1 MRVLVVED
9 DPRSR
14 RALADLLA
22 ELGHQP
28 AEAGSVADAI
38 AAYRDLTPDVAIV
51 DLGLPD
57 GNGLDLVSGAPP
69 GTSVFV
75 LTGQGSVR
83 NAVDAMKA
91 GAHDFFVKPLRP
103 PQLRAAL
110 DHLGSRAE
118 RPAVPPGQ
126 PADVRPAE
134 ECRAGD
140 GLGGLLGASAPM
152 QEVLRLLTRVAVSDA
167 PVFLYGESGTGKEV
181 AARAIHAL
189 SRRASGP
196 FVGVNCGAISPSLV
210 ESELFGHEKG
220 SFTGAE
226 RRREGTFELA
236 RRGTLF
242 LDEVTETPLEM
253 QVKLL
258 RVLETKS
265 FRRVGGTDERD
276 VDVRVVASSNR
287 DVVDAVASGTFRED
301 LYYRLAVFPLRLPP
315 LRERLADVPILA
327 REFLS
332 RVEAEERRDIVD
344 IEPAA
349 LEALGRHA
357 WPGNVRELRNVVHR
371 AYVLSDSPAV
381 SLEAVEAV
389 LAAPAPVPPGAGGVG
404 DALLVP
410 VRVGDTARAAEQK
423 LIDATIAAVGGDKR
437 AAAEMLGLSLK
448 TVYNK
453 LRSRGGA

>member
-1 MRVLVVED
+1 MRALVVED
-9 DPRSR
+9 DPRTR
-14 RALADLLA
+14 RALAELLL
-22 ELGHQP
+22 ELGHEA
-28 AEAGSVADAI
+28 AEAGGVAEAA
-38 AAYRDLTPDVAIV
+38 AAYRDSPPEVAIV

-57 GNGLDLVSGAPP
+57 GDGLVLVREAPA
-69 GTSVFV
+69 GTAVLV

-83 NAVDAMKA
+83 NAVEAMKA

-103 PQLRAAL
+103 AQLRAAL
-110 DHLGSRAE
+110 EHLERRAGCAPAAPE
-118 RPAVPPGQ
+118 RPTDGKAAKERPPGK
-126 PADVRPAE
+126 DHGE
-134 ECRAGD
+134 
-140 GLGGLLGASAPM
+140 LLGTSEPM
-152 QEVLRLLTRVAVSDA
+152 REVLRLLARVAASDA

-181 AARAIHAL
+181 AARTLHAL

-196 FVGVNCGAISPSLV
+196 FVGVNCGAISPNLV

-265 FRRVGGTDERD
+265 FRRVGGTEERD

-287 DVVDAVASGTFRED
+287 DLLEAVGNGTFRED
-301 LYYRLAVFPLRLPP
+301 LYYRLAVFPLRLPS
-315 LRERLADVPILA
+315 LRERLSDVPTLA

-332 RVEAEERRDIVD
+332 RVEAEEHRDIVD
-344 IEPAA
+344 IEPSA
-349 LEALGRHA
+349 LDALRRHA

-371 AYVLSDSPAV
+371 AYVLSDPPAV

-389 LAAPAPVPPGAGGVG
+389 LAAPAPVPPGAGGAG

-410 VRVGDTARAAEQK
+410 VRVGDTARVAERK
-423 LIDATIAAVGGDKR
+423 LIEATIAAVGGDKR

-453 LRSRGGA
+453 LRSWGGS